1 MSRKPALLGTK
12 TSAGGVVYRKNGD
25 EIEIILIKIR
35 NGTVITLPKGR
46 VNEGESLA
54 ETALR
59 EVREEAG
66 INGTIEAYLEDVSYW
81 FYSKEENVKYK
92 KKVHY
97 YLMRY
102 VNGKTTD
109 HDSEVEDVAWM
120 NLEEAVDKVVYK
132 TDRQILKKARK
143 MLL

>member
-1 MSRKPALLGTK
+1 MGTK